1 MKNDC
6 IVILFACAA
15 LQTVTCSAA
24 APSADLYPNRP
35 VRLMVP
41 YPPGGGTDTF
51 SRIFARALTEHV
63 GQPIVVDNRSG
74 GGTIVGT
81 VTVAHAAPDGYT
93 LLMNAAAFVINPLLH
108 AKPPYDAVRDFTPI
122 MQIASAPNLL
132 VVNPALPARSLRE
145 LIELAKAKPGA
156 INFASTGIGTP
167 AHLSGELLATMAGIK
182 ITHVPYRG
190 GASVIPD
197 LISGQ
202 VQMSFVSLPA
212 ALPHVKAGRIR
223 ALGNPSAKRSDALP
237 DVPTI
242 AEAGLPGYDAS
253 NWQGVFAPAK
263 TPARIIDRLNSE
275 FRWALSQADVLK
287 QLAVNGYEPIGST
300 PAEFVKII
308 QVENVKWG
316 KVISTSG
323 ARAE

>member
-1 MKNDC
+1 MKGYVA
-6 IVILFACAA
+6 IILAA
-15 LQTVTCSAA
+15 SATLQT
-24 APSADLYPNRP
+24 APSLAATPAADAYPNRP
-35 VRLMVP
+35 IRLMVP

-51 SRIFARALTEHV
+51 SRIFARALSEHI

-81 VTVAHAAPDGYT
+81 VTVAQAVPDGYT

-108 AKPPYDAVRDFTPI
+108 TKPPYDAQRDFVPI
-122 MQIASAPNLL
+122 MQIASAPNVL

-145 LIELAKAKPGA
+145 LIELAKAKPGS

-167 AHLSGELLATMAGIK
+167 AHLSGELLGSMAGIK
-182 ITHVPYRG
+182 LTHVPYRG
-190 GASVIPD
+190 GASVMPD

-212 ALPHVKAGRIR
+212 ALPHIKAGRIR

-275 FRWALSQADVLK
+275 FRWALTQPDVLK

-300 PAEFVKII
+300 PAEFVKVIA
-308 QVENVKWG
+308 VETVKWD
-316 KVISTSG
+316 KVIRASG